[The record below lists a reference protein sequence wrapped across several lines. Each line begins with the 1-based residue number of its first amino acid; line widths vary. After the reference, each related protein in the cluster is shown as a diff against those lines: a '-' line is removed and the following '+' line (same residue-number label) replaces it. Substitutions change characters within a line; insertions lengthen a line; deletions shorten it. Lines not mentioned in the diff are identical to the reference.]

1 MSMIDQL
8 HLTPLHS
15 TLQLRPQFHHV
26 DAQDAAER
34 AQSRSLR
41 DADESDK
48 PAQARAVH
56 MTVNQ
61 EVSQMSST
69 MKAIRLAEEEDWK
82 KLHWI
87 DQDEDAAWDQYE
99 LLTLKNPELAGR
111 LRCGTTKGE
120 YMDWLSGAAMRKK
133 EGGK

>member
-1 MSMIDQL
+1 MADQL
-8 HLTPLHS
+8 HLTPLRS

-41 DADESDK
+41 DADEAEK

-69 MKAIRLAEEEDWK
+69 MKAIRLAEEDEWK
-82 KLHWI
+82 QLNWI

-99 LLTLKNPELAGR
+99 LLTLKNPEQAGE
-111 LRCGTTKGE
+111 LRCNTSQGE
-120 YMDWLSGAAMRKK
+120 YMDWLSGAMMKKK
-133 EGGK
+133 EVAK